1 MKDVFV
7 VLLMIVGVVGLVGCS
22 NQQQYYEP
30 YSEPCSNCHTV
41 EQINKYRDNDIPLQY
56 HQQFEQAKMIAFK
69 RMRVIENG
77 NKENSIQYQ

>member
-1 MKDVFV
+1 
-7 VLLMIVGVVGLVGCS
+7 MIVGAVGLFGCS
-22 NQQQYYEP
+22 NQNQYYEP

-69 RMRVIENG
+69 RMRIIENAS
-77 NKENSIQYQ
+77 NKENINW

>member
-7 VLLMIVGVVGLVGCS
+7 VLLMMVGVVGLVGCS
-22 NQQQYYEP
+22 NQQYYEP

-77 NKENSIQYQ
+77 NEENSIQYQ